1 MCEEQVE
8 KNKPS
13 TLFDLTWLEQIKSC
27 GYLVDQLMVEMR
39 HFQVPETVLRLR
51 HVSWY
56 QILFEQKIH
65 LKQTQTATL
74 AVCGNV
80 IKHSRRLNWC
90 TAAASVELQ
99 VKHSSRLTNPRLI
112 QSRYKRAMHTVF
124 YTELSQCLLSP
135 CLLYMN
141 MVRVYRNVSKSF
153 LLGAAVWKHVFW
165 HQCTE
170 NPQAGK
176 RLTRALYLHLKNTHS
191 WWETLANHRLF

>member
-13 TLFDLTWLEQIKSC
+13 NLFDLTWLEQIKSC

-74 AVCGNV
+74 AVCGNG
-80 IKHSRRLNWC
+80 IKHSWRLNWC
-90 TAAASVELQ
+90 IAAASVELQ

-112 QSRYKRAMHTVF
+112 QSTYKRVKSHAYSVLHWIIPVLTLTMFIIHKHGIQKCK
-124 YTELSQCLLSP
+124 YG
-135 CLLYMN
+135 
-141 MVRVYRNVSKSF
+141 KSF

-165 HQCTE
+165 H
-170 NPQAGK
+170 
-176 RLTRALYLHLKNTHS
+176 
-191 WWETLANHRLF
+191 